1 MQVGAADQAAVKDL
15 FIGCGAGKAANAAG
29 PGQDRQLVE
38 GIGRWQQRCDQGM
51 AHLVIRDQALFGAV
65 LQRPGTHAEG
75 HPLECVVHGLLVN
88 ERAFT
93 AGRENRRFVDQVGQI
108 RS

>member
-1 MQVGAADQAAVKDL
+1 MQVGAADQAAVENL

-65 LQRPGTHAEG
+65 LQRSGSHAER
-75 HPLECVVHGLLVN
+75 HPLERIVHGLLVD

-93 AGRENRRFVDQVGQI
+93 AGREDRSLVDQVGQI
-108 RS
+108 RP